1 MKKFFTTAMI
11 ICALFLVV
19 AVSCKNSPSPTPT
32 PTPVEP
38 TRPATL
44 RVNYFV
50 ENYEKGA
57 AAPKG
62 SLIYTDEKGKINTP
76 KITDEG
82 VTTDFD
88 ATTAG
93 ENKTLKISYQGID
106 CVATYN
112 VYELADIDISGCFVF
127 TENKTID
134 FFGAGDD
141 DVMIIE
147 YANWKQFSEYDPDEE
162 KVHMTTYTKAL
173 TSAGKTVARVTV
185 GEDTYSFYPDGEGG
199 IMTYPA
205 DLDLPQ
211 PEIEEWYVSTDYERG
226 RVPDC
231 ARNKYMVARFTTDYT
246 MDVWFVD
253 KDAFATLDYS
263 TLTDGHRAYV
273 VPADKF
279 TFDLGGV
286 KVDKTDVDATKAK
299 NFKLYSR
306 NGFETFS
313 VVSYYVD
320 SEYPGYSYN
329 LKLKDV

>member
-44 RVNYFV
+44 RLNYF
-50 ENYEKGA
+50 EKNYEKGA
-57 AAPKG
+57 TAPKG
-62 SLIYTDEKGKINTP
+62 SLIYTDEKGKITTP
-76 KITDEG
+76 SLQADG
-82 VTTDFD
+82 VTTDFN
-88 ATTAG
+88 ASTAG

-106 CVATYN
+106 CVASYN
-112 VYELADIDISGCFVF
+112 VYELEEINISGCFVF
-127 TENKTID
+127 TENMTID
-134 FFGAGDD
+134 FFGAGND

-147 YANWKQFSEYDPDEE
+147 YENWKQFQEYDPDEE

-173 TSAGKTVARVTV
+173 TSAGVTVARVTV
-185 GEDTYSFYPDGEGG
+185 GEDRYSFYPDGEGG
-199 IMTYPA
+199 IKTYHE
-205 DLDLPQ
+205 DWDLPQ
-211 PEIEEWYVSTDYERG
+211 PEIDEWYVSTDYERG
-226 RVPDC
+226 RVSDC

-253 KDAFATLDYS
+253 KDDFATLDYS
-263 TLTDGHRAYV
+263 TLNAGNRAYV

-320 SEYPGYSYN
+320 NEYPGYSYN